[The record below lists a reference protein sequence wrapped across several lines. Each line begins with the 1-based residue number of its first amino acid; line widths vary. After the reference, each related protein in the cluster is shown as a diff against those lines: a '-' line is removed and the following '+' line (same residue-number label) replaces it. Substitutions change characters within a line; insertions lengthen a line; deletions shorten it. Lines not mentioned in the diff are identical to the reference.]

1 MRKSQ
6 PPCGRR
12 LWAALP
18 RRYRRHC
25 RYHTNQ
31 WQTYAQMLPRQYH
44 RPRLK
49 DSGNTSIIEAIN
61 YSLRQRCSVLV
72 RKSCS
77 FSKSLLMHTAR
88 IKIVIDDYNLT
99 R

>member
-1 MRKSQ
+1 MVRKSQ

-18 RRYRRHC
+18 RRYRRH
-25 RYHTNQ
+25 HTNQ
-31 WQTYAQMLPRQYH
+31 WQAYAQVLPRQYH
-44 RPRLK
+44 RPQLK

-61 YSLRQRCSVLV
+61 YSLRQRCRVLV

-88 IKIVIDDYNLT
+88 IRIVIDDYNLT